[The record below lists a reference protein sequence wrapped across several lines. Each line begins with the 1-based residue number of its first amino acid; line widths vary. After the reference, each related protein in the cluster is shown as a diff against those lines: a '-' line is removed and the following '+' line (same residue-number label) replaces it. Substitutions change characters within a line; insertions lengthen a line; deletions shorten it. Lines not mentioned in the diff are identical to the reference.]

1 MHRVVALVPL
11 LIVGLFAV
19 MLGTP
24 RALGLVQE
32 ATPAADCP
40 VTTEEEN
47 EAIARR
53 WHEEMINGANPAVA
67 DEIAASDIIHHAGTL
82 PDGVG
87 TEAVKF
93 VLDVLLTGF
102 PDVQHTIEQVLSD
115 GEFVVIRWQADGT
128 HAGEFQG
135 YAPTNKPVTWTGVN
149 IYRFACGKIAEEWT
163 EVDGL
168 GRLQQLGLV
177 ATPTP

>member
-1 MHRVVALVPL
+1 MHRAVALVP

-19 MLGTP
+19 TLATP
-24 RALGLVQE
+24 RALILAQE
-32 ATPAADCP
+32 ATPVADCP
-40 VTTEEEN
+40 VTTEDEN
-47 EAIARR
+47 EAVARR

-67 DEIAASDIIHHAGTL
+67 DEIAAADIIHHAGTL

-87 TEAVKF
+87 TDAVKF
-93 VLDVLLTGF
+93 ALDVLLTGF
-102 PDVQHTIEQVLSD
+102 PDVQHTIEQVLTD
-115 GEFVVIRWQADGT
+115 ADFVVIRWQAEGT
-128 HAGEFQG
+128 HTGEFQG

-149 IYRFACGKIAEEWT
+149 IYRFECGKIAEEWT

-168 GRLQQLGLV
+168 GRLQQLGLI